1 MATANGVFKGVLMPT
16 KEMLLVLNTL
26 DNIKRKG
33 ILFQSQAN
41 NLGYVT
47 FEEIQLFQQ
56 FAQRGGALGQIATAL
71 ISILEKSEDHPDLP
85 GELASVAGLFLAWS
99 LQLSKP
105 LEENRFVAGDK
116 VRVRFPGRG
125 LVYLG
130 TVIEEENVSGT
141 GRLLVALPMLGTMVP
156 LSEVHVQ
163 EKIAKPKPKASE
175 VAEFQ
180 KLLHGKLEEILQT
193 VQQ

>member
-1 MATANGVFKGVLMPT
+1 MPS

-26 DNIKRKG
+26 DTIKRKG
-33 ILFQSQAN
+33 SLFHSQESK
-41 NLGYVT
+41 LGYLT
-47 FEEIQLFQQ
+47 FEEVQIFQKV
-56 FAQRGGALGQIATAL
+56 AQREGALGQIVSSL
-71 ISILEKSEDHPDLP
+71 LNILEKTEDDPDLP
-85 GELASVAGLFLAWS
+85 DELASVAGTFLAWS

-105 LEENRFVAGDK
+105 LQENQFSAGDK
-116 VRVRFPGRG
+116 VRIRFPGKG

-130 TVIEEENVSGT
+130 TVIEKEATEG
-141 GRLLVALPMLGTMVP
+141 GKGELLVALPMLGTMVP

-163 EKIAKPKPKASE
+163 EKIGKPKPKASE

-193 VQQ
+193 VKQ

>member
-1 MATANGVFKGVLMPT
+1 M
-16 KEMLLVLNTL
+16 
-26 DNIKRKG
+26 
-33 ILFQSQAN
+33 
-41 NLGYVT
+41 
-47 FEEIQLFQQ
+47 FQQ
-56 FAQRGGALGQIATAL
+56 IAQRDGVLGQIASSL
-71 ISILEKSEDHPDLP
+71 LNILEKTEDHPDLP
-85 GELASVAGLFLAWS
+85 NELASVAGVFLAWS

-105 LEENRFVAGDK
+105 LQENRFVVGDK
-116 VRVRFPGRG
+116 VRVRFPGKG

-130 TVIEEENVSGT
+130 TGIEEESVSGGT
-141 GRLLVALPMLGTMVP
+141 GELLVALPMLGTMVP

-180 KLLHGKLEEILQT
+180 KILHGKLEEILQT

>member
-1 MATANGVFKGVLMPT
+1 MPT
-16 KEMLLVLNTL
+16 KEMLLVLSTL
-26 DNIKRKG
+26 DTIKRKG
-33 ILFQSQAN
+33 SVFQSQTG
-41 NLGYVT
+41 NLGYLT
-47 FEEIQLFQQ
+47 FEEIQMFQQ
-56 FAQRGGALGQIATAL
+56 IAQRDGALGQIASSL
-71 ISILEKSEDHPDLP
+71 LNILEKTEDHPDLP
-85 GELASVAGLFLAWS
+85 RELASVAGMFLAWS

-105 LEENRFVAGDK
+105 LQANQFVAGDK
-116 VRVRFPGRG
+116 VRVRFPGKG

-130 TVIEEENVSGT
+130 TVIEEESASGQESE
-141 GRLLVALPMLGTMVP
+141 LLVALPMLGTMVP
-156 LSEVHVQ
+156 LAHVHVQ

>member
-1 MATANGVFKGVLMPT
+1 MPT

-26 DNIKRKG
+26 DTIKRKG
-33 ILFQSQAN
+33 NLFRTQAN
-41 NLGYVT
+41 NLGYLT
-47 FEEIQLFQQ
+47 FEEIQVFQQ
-56 FAQRGGALGQIATAL
+56 IAQREGALSQIAAAL
-71 ISILEKSEDHPDLP
+71 LDILEKTEDHPDLP
-85 GELASVAGLFLAWS
+85 GELASVAGIFLAWS

-105 LEENRFVAGDK
+105 LQENQFVAGDK
-116 VRVRFPGRG
+116 VRVRFPGKG

-130 TVIEEENVSGT
+130 TVIEEASVTGT
-141 GRLLVALPMLGTMVP
+141 GELLVALPMLGTMVP

>member
-1 MATANGVFKGVLMPT
+1 MPT

-26 DNIKRKG
+26 DTIKRKSS
-33 ILFQSQAN
+33 LFRTQAS

-47 FEEIQLFQQ
+47 FEEILVFQQ
-56 FAQRGGALGQIATAL
+56 IAQRDGALGQIASAL
-71 ISILEKSEDHPDLP
+71 LNILEKTEDHPDLP
-85 GELASVAGLFLAWS
+85 SELASIAGMFLAWS

-105 LEENRFVAGDK
+105 LQENQFVAGDK
-116 VRVRFPGRG
+116 VRVRFPGKG

-130 TVIEEENVSGT
+130 TVIEQESLSGSA
-141 GRLLVALPMLGTMVP
+141 GLLVALPMLGTMVP

-193 VQQ
+193 VKE

>member
-1 MATANGVFKGVLMPT
+1 MPT
-16 KEMLLVLNTL
+16 KEMLIVLSTL
-26 DNIKRKG
+26 DTIKRRG
-33 ILFQSQAN
+33 AMLQSHASDM
-41 NLGYVT
+41 GYLT
-47 FEEIQLFQQ
+47 FDEVQVFQQ
-56 FAQRGGALGQIATAL
+56 IAEREGTLGQIVSSIL
-71 ISILEKSEDHPDLP
+71 NILEKTEDHPDLP
-85 GELASVAGLFLAWS
+85 TDLATVAGIFLAWG

-105 LEENRFVAGDK
+105 LESGQFSVGDK
-116 VRVRFPGRG
+116 VRVRFPGKG

-130 TVIEEENVSGT
+130 TVIEQEVDSGDT
-141 GRLLVALPMLGTMVP
+141 PKLLVALPMLNTVVP

-193 VQQ
+193 VSS